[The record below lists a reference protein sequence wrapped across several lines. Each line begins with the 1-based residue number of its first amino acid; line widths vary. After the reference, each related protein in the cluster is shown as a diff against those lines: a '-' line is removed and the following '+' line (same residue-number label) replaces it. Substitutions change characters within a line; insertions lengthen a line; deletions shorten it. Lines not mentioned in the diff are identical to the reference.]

1 MRRGA
6 KERLSVGGLLL
17 VVAGV
22 LVGAQLATLAEAQ
35 QIPPGVLT
43 LTAVKVTTPPKLDGS
58 EADEA
63 WKKAPALEVPVAG
76 GTIGFAMVTLKAVY
90 TNTDVYLLAKWPDK
104 TMTIE
109 HNPYTYDGTKWTK
122 PEGPL
127 EDRVAVQWNISV
139 ADFAKGS
146 CALLCHS
153 GDRYPDKLPR
163 MHTNAPGE
171 FTDEWHWKAAR
182 SNPMGYVDDKYLDST
197 VDPKDDEAGHHA
209 DGGVRVYT
217 GNRLKDG
224 APSFVWKGPS
234 VSTPPGVSADRAKL
248 FLLDTDKAPYSPT
261 NPLTGKPWAKGDKV
275 PVAILQVPTESNADI
290 KVYGVWKERVWTL
303 EMGRAL
309 DTKANAAKGDK
320 KIDVV
325 FDPSK
330 VYFFGVSVFD
340 NAEAANH
347 AFAGG
352 PIALVFK

>member
-1 MRRGA
+1 MWRWA
-6 KERLSVGGLLL
+6 KERLFVGGLF
-17 VVAGV
+17 
-22 LVGAQLATLAEAQ
+22 LVGAVVLADVRVVPLAEAQ
-35 QIPPGVLT
+35 QVPPGVLT
-43 LTAVKVTTPPKLDGS
+43 LTAVKVTVPPRLDGS
-58 EADEA
+58 NADEA

-76 GTIGFAMVTLKAVY
+76 GTIGFAVVTLKAVY
-90 TNTDVYLLAKWPDK
+90 TNTDIYLLAKWPDK
-104 TMTIE
+104 TMNIE
-109 HNPYTYDGTKWTK
+109 HSPYTYDGTKWEK

-127 EDRVAVQWNISV
+127 EDRFAIQWNISV
-139 ADFAKGS
+139 ANFDKGS

-182 SNPMGYVDDKYLDST
+182 SNPMGYVDDKYVDYA

-224 APSFVWKGPS
+224 APSFAWKGPS
-234 VSTPPGVSADRAKL
+234 VGPPPGVSAELAKL
-248 FLLDTDKAPYSPT
+248 FLLDTDKAPYGSI

-275 PVAILQVPTESNADI
+275 PVAILQVPAGSNADI
-290 KVYGVWKERVWTL
+290 KVSGVWKEGIWIL

-309 DTKANAAKGDK
+309 NTKANAVKEDK

-330 VYFFGVSVFD
+330 VYYFGISVFD